1 MPKSQSQP
9 VTRKIVAS
17 NLLYARTLLGWSQE
31 ELADRAGMHR
41 TQVGQIERATSGVSV
56 DSLTML
62 AKATGLPPH
71 VLLMPSVHAHPLILE
86 ALGNK

>member
-31 ELADRAGMHR
+31 HLAEAAGMHR
-41 TQVGQIERATSGVSV
+41 TQVGQIERATSGISV
-56 DSLTML
+56 DSLTLL

-71 VLLMPSVHAHPLILE
+71 VLLMPSAQAHPLILS
-86 ALGNK
+86 ALSS